1 MLDDLFHFSLWE
13 LLFFPQYRAPEMI
26 FENKLT
32 VSAFSLIM
40 YFQKLQEPS
49 LVEEQN
55 HHIIYTD
62 TEELKGHIQAK
73 KVMLNI
79 SLLASAL
86 DVQLHD

>member
-1 MLDDLFHFSLWE
+1 
-13 LLFFPQYRAPEMI
+13 
-26 FENKLT
+26 
-32 VSAFSLIM
+32 M
-40 YFQKLQEPS
+40 YFQKLPEPS
-49 LVEEQN
+49 LVEQQN
-55 HHIIYTD
+55 HQIIYTD